1 MRFSTAGLLGLHMLL
16 SASVRTMAQPN
27 GTTDFMG
34 VRENVAKD
42 YESEGEIPTE
52 KYFSKPQPFILSA

>member
-1 MRFSTAGLLGLHMLL
+1 
-16 SASVRTMAQPN
+16 VAQPN
-27 GTTDFMG
+27 GDTDFMS

-52 KYFSKPQPFILSA
+52 KYFSKPQSFILSA